1 MTVLHTG
8 ATKKYS
14 ENWAAAFGGKQAK
27 PKQAKAKPAVK
38 SAKKKAPAKSR
49 KKKR

>member
-14 ENWAAAFGGKQAK
+14 ENWAAAFSG
-27 PKQAKAKPAVK
+27 KQAKAKPAAK
-38 SAKKKAPAKSR
+38 SAKKKTSAKAR